1 VRNHAL
7 VDGNKRLGWLATWV
21 FCDLNGVTL
30 SPSQDE
36 AVDLIVDI
44 AEGKLPNV
52 DEIVARL
59 HQFTSLASE
68 GFLPDARLS
77 PDDSPELSRDPD

>member
-1 VRNHAL
+1 
-7 VDGNKRLGWLATWV
+7 
-21 FCDLNGVTL
+21 
-30 SPSQDE
+30 
-36 AVDLIVDI
+36 
-44 AEGKLPNV
+44 V

-77 PDDSPELSRDPD
+77 PDESRELSRDPD